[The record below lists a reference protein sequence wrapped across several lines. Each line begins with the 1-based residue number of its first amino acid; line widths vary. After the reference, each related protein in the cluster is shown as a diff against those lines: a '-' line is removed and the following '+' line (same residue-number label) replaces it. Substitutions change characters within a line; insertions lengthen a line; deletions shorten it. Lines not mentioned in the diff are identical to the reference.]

1 MVRWICLGVFW
12 FALLV
17 FPVQAGEVP
26 LGLPP
31 VPVPADNP
39 LNPAKVKLGKLL
51 FEDTRFS
58 ADGTVSCATCH
69 DPKTAFVDGLPVSEG
84 IKGLKGTRNA
94 PTVINAAYYT
104 SQFWDGRRATLEEQ
118 ALDPFVNPVEH
129 GLKTHDP
136 IVKICRQDPR
146 YRKLF
151 AQAFGIKPEEITIEH
166 VVKAIAAFERTV
178 IAGNSPF
185 DRYFYGGEEDAL
197 SPAAKRGLKLFRTK
211 ARCQDC
217 HRIDQKFA
225 LFTDNKFHNLGVG
238 MEKITPRLREIVN
251 AYRKAKRQGLELD
264 ESVLTNQE
272 LSELGRFVVTLNL
285 RDIGAFKTPSLRNV
299 AVTGPYMHDGS
310 IETLEEV
317 IEFYNQGGHKN
328 PFLASGIRPLG
339 LTEQEKKDLVEFLKA
354 LTSPEYQHLLEK

>member
-1 MVRWICLGVFW
+1 MFKTLKL
-12 FALLV
+12 ALLLV
-17 FPVQAGEVP
+17 VGMVGLAVAGKVP

-31 VPVPADNP
+31 VPVPAENP
-39 LNPAKVKLGKLL
+39 ITPVKVKLGKML
-51 FEDTRFS
+51 FLDERFS

-69 DPKTAFVDGLPVSEG
+69 DPKMAFVDGLPVSEG

-129 GLKTHDP
+129 GLKSHEP
-136 IVKICRQDPR
+136 IVKICRTDPT

-151 AQAFGIKPEEITIEH
+151 AAAFGIKPEEITIDH
-166 VVKAIAAFERTV
+166 VVKAIATFERTV

-185 DRYFYGGEEDAL
+185 DRYYFGGEEDAI
-197 SPAAKRGLKLFRTK
+197 SEAAKRGFKLFQTK

-217 HRIDQKFA
+217 HRLDQKFA

-251 AYRKAKRQGLELD
+251 AYRKAKRKGLKLD
-264 ESVLTNQE
+264 ESVLSNE
-272 LSELGRFVVTLNL
+272 EISELGRFAVTLNL
-285 RDIGAFKTPSLRNV
+285 RDVGAFKTPSLRNV
-299 AVTGPYMHDGS
+299 AVTGPYMHNGS
-310 IETLEEV
+310 LKTLEEV
-317 IEFYNQGGHKN
+317 IEFYNKGGHKN
-328 PFLASGIRPLG
+328 PFLASGIRPLN
-339 LTEQEKKDLVEFLKA
+339 LTEQEKRDLVEFLKS
-354 LTSPEYQHLLEK
+354 LTSPEYQHLLQK